1 MRVERAAQGAEIGA
15 HGADQL
21 GARDDGPAHDVAG
34 ARGVLGEAVNE
45 HVHVVVAVLVK
56 PGEGVVHDGERAR
69 RPGEARERADV
80 GDLGDRVGRA
90 LEEHQARGLRRECAF
105 HAREILDG
113 KHAVRHAE
121 AAQQA
126 ADEIAARVVG
136 LDEADDVVTLLG
148 EREQRVGYRRDAG
161 GGDQTFLT
169 PLQLRQQL
177 LQLARGGIGGARV
190 EEARAL
196 ATQVAFGVLE
206 RIELEF
212 DGLVDRRHQRTVAGR
227 QLDRGWMID
236 ESGLFHDPGAR
247 RSGPS
252 QARGEGVEPR
262 GRLIERSVPLGNA
275 QPHERQRLRAGIE
288 R

>member
-15 HGADQL
+15 HVADQL

-34 ARGVLGEAVNE
+34 AGGVLGQAVNE

-56 PGEGVVHDGERAR
+56 PGKGVVHDGERAR

-148 EREQRVGYRRDAG
+148 EREQRLGYRRDAG
-161 GGDQTFLT
+161 GGNQTFLT

-196 ATQVAFGVLE
+196 ATQVALGVLE

-212 DGLVDRRHQRTVAGR
+212 DGLVDRRHQWTVAGR
-227 QLDRGWMID
+227 QLDPRWMID
-236 ESGLFHDPGAR
+236 ESGLFHDPGTR
-247 RSGPS
+247 RS
-252 QARGEGVEPR
+252 
-262 GRLIERSVPLGNA
+262 
-275 QPHERQRLRAGIE
+275 RAPA
-288 R
+288 